1 MEVVLLLGVLTLLH
15 SFQTLFCTL
24 YTSRYGGRE
33 ELASPVFCILQS
45 IVIAMFTW
53 VCSGFVTEAAPL
65 TILFGVL
72 NALMLFGFN
81 TSLMK
86 AGSLGSYAFMNMML
100 LFGGILVPVIYSAIF
115 VEGESLS
122 LLQICAIGLML
133 LAFVLMNIKEIRL
146 KGTKPIYYVYCIL
159 LFLSNGF
166 YGTLLKMQSVH
177 YPEQKDAMV
186 VISYALMGVI
196 ALIQLVVKE
205 KGAVLQAF
213 RMKKKAVLPLVLSLV
228 SSALAINVL
237 TRVMPLAHAATL
249 FTVDN
254 GGVLV
259 LAAAYSFVIF
269 KEKAGFTKILAMTLA
284 VGSVLIFSL

>member
-24 YTSRYGGRE
+24 YTSRYGGKG
-33 ELASPVFCILQS
+33 ELASPVFCVLQS
-45 IVIAMFTW
+45 VVIALFTW
-53 VCSGFVTEAAPL
+53 ICSGFVTEAAPL
-65 TILFGVL
+65 TTLFGVL

-81 TSLMK
+81 TSLIK

-100 LFGGILVPVIYSAIF
+100 LFGGILVPVIYSAMF
-115 VEGESLS
+115 VEGENLS
-122 LLQICAIGLML
+122 LLQVVAIGLML

-146 KGTKPIYYVYCIL
+146 KGTKPIYYVYCLL
-159 LFLSNGF
+159 LFLCNGF

-177 YPEQKDAMV
+177 YEEQKDAMV

-196 ALIQLVVKE
+196 ALTQLGVKE
-205 KGAVLQAF
+205 GKGILKAF
-213 RMKKKAVLPLVLSLV
+213 CMDRKAILPLILSLV

-237 TRVMPLAHAATL
+237 TTVMPMADAATL

-259 LAAAYSFVIF
+259 LAAGYSFVIF
-269 KEKAGFTKILAMTLA
+269 KEKATLTKVLAMTLA
-284 VGSVLIFSL
+284 IGSIVIFSL

>member
-1 MEVVLLLGVLTLLH
+1 MKVFVLLAVLTLLH

-24 YTSRYGGRE
+24 YTSRYPGRGD
-33 ELASPVFCILQS
+33 LASPVFCVLQS
-45 IVIAMFTW
+45 VVIALFAW
-53 VCSGFVTEAAPL
+53 ICSGFATEMAPL
-65 TILFGVL
+65 TIAFGVL

-115 VEGESLS
+115 VEGESLRLMQ
-122 LLQICAIGLML
+122 LLAMGLML
-133 LAFVLMNIKEIRL
+133 LAFVLMNLKEIRL
-146 KGTKPIYYVYCIL
+146 KGTKPVYYLYCLI

-166 YGTLLKMQSVH
+166 YGTLLKMQSEYCV
-177 YPEQKDAMV
+177 EQKDMMV

-196 ALIQLVVKE
+196 ALAQLGIKE
-205 KGAVLQAF
+205 GKNTFKAF
-213 RMKKKAVLPLVLSLV
+213 RLSKKAVLPLLLSLV

-237 TRVMPLAHAATL
+237 TRVMPLADAATL

-259 LAAAYSFVIF
+259 LAAAYSFLIF
-269 KEKAGFTKILAMTLA
+269 KEKPNVYKILAMVLA
-284 VGSVLIFSL
+284 IGSILIFSI

>member
-1 MEVVLLLGVLTLLH
+1 MKAIILLAVLTLLH

-24 YTSRYGGRE
+24 YTSRYPGKG

-45 IVIAMFTW
+45 IVIALFTW
-53 VCSGFVTEAAPL
+53 IVGGFPTEAAPL
-65 TILFGVL
+65 TILFGTL

-81 TSLMK
+81 TSLIK
-86 AGSLGSYAFMNMML
+86 AGALGSYAFMNMML
-100 LFGGILVPVIYSAIF
+100 LFGGILVPVVYSALF
-115 VEGESLS
+115 VEGESLGTMQ
-122 LLQICAIGLML
+122 LVAIGLML

-146 KGTKPIYYVYCIL
+146 KGTKPIYYVYCLL
-159 LFLSNGF
+159 LFLCNGF

-177 YPEQKDAMV
+177 YSQQKDAMV

-196 ALIQLVVKE
+196 AVVQLGMKE
-205 KGAVLQAF
+205 KKEIFKAF
-213 RMKKKAVLPLVLSLV
+213 RLGSNAILPLILSLV

-237 TRVMPLAHAATL
+237 TSVMPLADAATL

-259 LAAAYSFVIF
+259 LAAVYSFVIF
-269 KEKAGFTKILAMTLA
+269 KEKPNINKILAMVLA
-284 VGSVLIFSL
+284 VVSILIFSL

>member
-1 MEVVLLLGVLTLLH
+1 MEVVLLLAVLTVLH

-24 YTSRYGGRE
+24 YTSRYPGRS
-33 ELASPVFCILQS
+33 ELASPVFCVLQS
-45 IVIAMFTW
+45 IVIALFTW

-65 TILFGVL
+65 TIVFGVL

-100 LFGGILVPVIYSAIF
+100 LFGGILVPVIYSALF
-115 VEGESLS
+115 VAGESLS
-122 LLQICAIGLML
+122 GLQLLAIGLML
-133 LAFVLMNIKEIRL
+133 LAFVLMNIKDIRL
-146 KGTKPIYYVYCIL
+146 KGTKPVYYVYCLI

-166 YGTLLKMQSVH
+166 YSTLLKMQSV
-177 YPEQKDAMV
+177 YCVEQKDAMV

-196 ALIQLVVKE
+196 ALIQLCFKE
-205 KGAVLQAF
+205 RKNTFKAF
-213 RMKKKAVLPLVLSLV
+213 RLSRKSVLPLVLSLI

-237 TRVMPLAHAATL
+237 TRVIPMADAATL

-254 GGVLV
+254 GGVLI
-259 LAAAYSFVIF
+259 LAAGYSFLIF
-269 KEKAGFTKILAMTLA
+269 KEKLNQTKILAMVLA
-284 VGSVLIFSL
+284 VVSILIFSL

>member
-1 MEVVLLLGVLTLLH
+1 MKVALLLGILTLLH

-24 YTSRYGGRE
+24 YTGQYPGRRD
-33 ELASPVFCILQS
+33 LASPVFCVLQS
-45 IVIAMFTW
+45 VVIALFTW
-53 VCSGFVTEAAPL
+53 VCSGFVTEAEPL

-81 TSLMK
+81 TSLIK
-86 AGSLGSYAFMNMML
+86 AGALGSYAFMNMML
-100 LFGGILVPVIYSAIF
+100 LFGGILVPVIYSALF
-115 VEGESLS
+115 VAGESLGMI
-122 LLQICAIGLML
+122 QILAIGLML
-133 LAFVLMNIKEIRL
+133 LAFVLMNSKEIRL
-146 KGTKPIYYVYCIL
+146 KGVKPQYFLYCLI

-177 YPEQKDAMV
+177 YGEQKDAMV

-196 ALIQLVVKE
+196 ALIQLCVKE
-205 KGAVLQAF
+205 GRNTFAAF
-213 RMKKKAVLPLVLSLV
+213 RLSKKAVLPLVLSLV

-237 TRVMPLAHAATL
+237 TSVMPLADAATL

-259 LAAAYSFVIF
+259 LAAGYSFLIF
-269 KEKAGFTKILAMTLA
+269 KEKPSVTKVLAMILA
-284 VGSVLIFSL
+284 VGSILIFSV

>member
-1 MEVVLLLGVLTLLH
+1 MEVVILLAVLTVLH

-24 YTSRYGGRE
+24 YTSRYPGRG
-33 ELASPVFCILQS
+33 ELASPVFCALQS
-45 IVIAMFTW
+45 VVIALFTW
-53 VCSGFVTEAAPL
+53 ICSGFVTEAAPL

-115 VEGESLS
+115 VEGESLRVMQ
-122 LLQICAIGLML
+122 LVAMGLML
-133 LAFVLMNIKEIRL
+133 LAFVLMNVKEIRL
-146 KGTKPIYYVYCIL
+146 KGTKPVYYIYCLI

-177 YPEQKDAMV
+177 CEEQKDMMV

-196 ALIQLVVKE
+196 ALVQLGCKE
-205 KGAVLQAF
+205 RKNTFKAF
-213 RMKKKAVLPLVLSLV
+213 RLSKKSVLPLALSLV
-228 SSALAINVL
+228 SAALAINVL
-237 TRVMPLAHAATL
+237 TRVMPLADAATL

-259 LAAAYSFVIF
+259 LAAAYSFLIF
-269 KEKAGFTKILAMTLA
+269 KEKPNVYKVLAMALA
-284 VGSVLIFSL
+284 VGSILIFSL

>member
-1 MEVVLLLGVLTLLH
+1 MEVVILLAVLTVLH

-24 YTSRYGGRE
+24 YTGRYPGRT
-33 ELASPVFCILQS
+33 ELASPVFCVLQS
-45 IVIAMFTW
+45 IVIALFTW

-81 TSLMK
+81 TSLIK
-86 AGSLGSYAFMNMML
+86 AGATGSYAFMNMML
-100 LFGGILVPVIYSAIF
+100 LFGGILVPVIYSALF
-115 VEGESLS
+115 VAGESLQT
-122 LLQICAIGLML
+122 LQILAIGLML
-133 LAFVLMNIKEIRL
+133 GAFVLMNLKEIRL
-146 KGTKPIYYVYCIL
+146 KGTKPIYYVYCMI

-166 YGTLLKMQSVH
+166 YSTLLKMQSVYH
-177 YPEQKDAMV
+177 GEQKDAMV

-196 ALIQLVVKE
+196 ALFQLCLKE
-205 KGAVLQAF
+205 RKNTLSAF
-213 RMKKKAVLPLVLSLV
+213 RLNKKAVPPLILSLV

-237 TRVMPLAHAATL
+237 TRVIPLTDAATL

-259 LAAAYSFVIF
+259 LAAAYSFLIF
-269 KEKAGFTKILAMTLA
+269 KEKPNLNKILAMLLA
-284 VGSVLIFSL
+284 VGSILIFSM

>member
-1 MEVVLLLGVLTLLH
+1 MKVIILLGVLTLLH

-24 YTSRYGGRE
+24 YTSRYPGKG
-33 ELASPVFCILQS
+33 ELASPVFCVLQS
-45 IVIAMFTW
+45 IVIALFTW
-53 VCSGFVTEAAPL
+53 IAGGFPTEAAPL

-81 TSLMK
+81 TSLIK

-100 LFGGILVPVIYSAIF
+100 LFGGILVPVVYSALF
-115 VEGESLS
+115 VEGETLGTWQ
-122 LLQICAIGLML
+122 LIAIGIML

-146 KGTKPIYYVYCIL
+146 KGTKPIYYVYCLL
-159 LFLSNGF
+159 LFLCNGF

-177 YPEQKDAMV
+177 YAEQKDAMV

-196 ALIQLVVKE
+196 ALAQLGVKE
-205 KGAVLQAF
+205 GKNTLKAF
-213 RMKKKAVLPLVLSLV
+213 RLSKKAIFPLILSLV

-237 TRVMPLAHAATL
+237 TRVMPLADAATL

-259 LAAAYSFVIF
+259 LAAVYSFVIF
-269 KEKAGFTKILAMTLA
+269 KEKPNVTKVLAMILA
-284 VGSVLIFSL
+284 VISIVIFSL

>member
-1 MEVVLLLGVLTLLH
+1 MEVVLLLVILTLLH

-24 YTSRYGGRE
+24 YNGRYAGE
-33 ELASPVFCILQS
+33 KSLASPVFCILQS
-45 IVIAMFTW
+45 IVIACFTL
-53 VCSGFVTEAAPL
+53 FVGEFSAGVSWL

-72 NALMLFGFN
+72 NAGMLFCFN
-81 TSLMK
+81 TSLIK

-100 LFGGILVPVIYSAIF
+100 LFGGILVPVIYSALF
-115 VEGESLS
+115 VAGESLGI
-122 LLQICAIGLML
+122 LQLVAIGLML

-146 KGTKPIYYVYCIL
+146 KGTKPIYYVFCLL

-177 YPEQKDAMV
+177 YAEQKDAMV

-196 ALIQLVVKE
+196 ALTQLGIKE
-205 KGAVLQAF
+205 GKRTFKAF
-213 RMKKKAVLPLVLSLV
+213 CMNKSAILPLVLSLV

-237 TRVMPLAHAATL
+237 TRVMPLADAATL

-259 LAAAYSFVIF
+259 LAAGYSFVIF
-269 KEKAGFTKILAMTLA
+269 KEKPNVTKILAMGLA
-284 VGSVLIFSL
+284 IVSILIFSL

>member
-1 MEVVLLLGVLTLLH
+1 MEVIFLLGVLTLLH

-24 YTSRYGGRE
+24 YTARYPGKG
-33 ELASPVFCILQS
+33 ELASPVFCVLQS
-45 IVIAMFTW
+45 IVIALFTW
-53 VCSGFVTEAAPL
+53 IVGGFPTEAAPL

-81 TSLMK
+81 TSLIK

-100 LFGGILVPVIYSAIF
+100 LFGGILVPVVYSALF
-115 VEGESLS
+115 VAGESLGA
-122 LLQICAIGLML
+122 LQLVAIGLML

-146 KGTKPIYYVYCIL
+146 KGTKPIYYVYCLL
-159 LFLSNGF
+159 LFLCNGF

-177 YPEQKDAMV
+177 YAEQKDAMV

-196 ALIQLVVKE
+196 ALAQLGIRE
-205 KGAVLQAF
+205 KKNTLAAF
-213 RMKKKAVLPLVLSLV
+213 RLNKKAVLPLILSLV

-237 TRVMPLAHAATL
+237 TRVMPLADAATL

-259 LAAAYSFVIF
+259 LAAGYSFVIF
-269 KEKAGFTKILAMTLA
+269 KEKPNVTKILAMVLA
-284 VGSVLIFSL
+284 VVSILIFSL